1 MGESRVQ
8 FLEQSL
14 STLGYEDTL
23 RALDWMVAEMCAE
36 KGFARHDGTH
46 YYYHLVDTTQDL
58 LSHGIRDQ
66 DILTA
71 CMLHDSIEDVEG
83 ITYRMIDDKFNRRV
97 ANIVLL
103 LTKRPGVDYKQSAHT
118 LIYLRSIYEDVGAAL
133 IKTADRK
140 HNFGTLRDASPE
152 KKLRQALQTEE
163 LFIPFFKACR
173 KKYPRYAGY
182 FFSAKTAIEP
192 HLWEIKAHAE
202 TVRSLKEEIANLQDE
217 VVFCHEHM

>member
-1 MGESRVQ
+1 M
-8 FLEQSL
+8 
-14 STLGYEDTL
+14 
-23 RALDWMVAEMCAE
+23 
-36 KGFARHDGTH
+36 
-46 YYYHLVDTTQDL
+46 VDTTQDL
-58 LSHGIRDQ
+58 LSHGIRDE

-71 CMLHDSIEDVEG
+71 CLLHDAVEDVEG
-83 ITYRMIDDKFNRRV
+83 ITYRMVSDKFNQRV

-103 LTKRPGVDYKQSAHT
+103 VTKKQGVNYKQISNM
-118 LIYLRSIYEDVGAAL
+118 IPYLKAISEDVAAAL

-152 KKLRQALQTEE
+152 KKLRQALETEE

-173 KKYPRYAGY
+173 QRYPRYAGY

-217 VVFCHEHM
+217 VTLCHEHM